1 MGLLTKDQILSADDL
16 KTKDVVVPQWGGTV
30 RLRTMTASE
39 RDRFENMVFVGK
51 DKNERMADIRATLL
65 SLCIVDE
72 KNNLVFSEKDIKAL
86 GGKSAA
92 AVDLLFS
99 EAQKLNAVTDQD
111 IEDAVKN
118 SEATQGES
126 DGGE

>member
-111 IEDAVKN
+111 IEDQVKN

-126 DGGE
+126 EGGE